1 MSGWIKV
8 DKELIK
14 KMVNDGFAHSEVL
27 LMSEIISLDQGK
39 GLCKASNQYF
49 AAVLGTT
56 DRTIQRYLKKLKD
69 KGYVKAYEDRD
80 FYTTLERKIYPQYEV
95 LRGRGDS
102 SDIGHDSSDIEVR
115 QDCRGGTTDV
125 SLGYDRSDTLIR
137 KYKKEDKKVEESADA
152 ITVAGAPTANASQVA
167 IAPTSSLEENLNYTD
182 KEEIVILWKQKNK
195 ISDIAKQVGCTKKA
209 VNQIIDQYKKDGYRL
224 VKTEEDKQQ
233 ERGMKFPKCDGTEGN
248 VSESDLRLTVQD
260 NGQSYDKFKDL
271 IAFYA
276 VDEYFQ
282 TDPTVLH
289 DWFVKE
295 YGIDVKKE
303 DYEKAIEEYR
313 EVLTLK
319 KENAAG
325 WI

>member
-14 KMVNDGFAHSEVL
+14 KMVNDGFTHSEVL

-95 LRGRGDS
+95 LRSRGDR
-102 SDIGHDSSDIEVR
+102 SDIEVR
-115 QDCRGGTTDV
+115 QNCRGGTTDV
-125 SLGYDRSDTLIR
+125 TWGHDRSDTLIR

-152 ITVAGAPTANASQVA
+152 ITVADAPTANASQVA
-167 IAPTSSLEENLNYTD
+167 IAPTSSLEYTD
-182 KEEIVILWKQKNK
+182 REEIIRLWKQKNK
-195 ISDIAKQVGCTKKA
+195 ISDIAKQVGCTKKV
-209 VNQIIDQYKKDGYRL
+209 VNQIVDQYKKDGYRL
-224 VKTEEDKQQ
+224 VKTEEDKRQ
-233 ERGMKFPKCDGTEGN
+233 EIGMKFPKCDGTEGN
-248 VSESDLRLTVQD
+248 VSESDLRLTVKD

-276 VDEYFQ
+276 LDEYFQ

-313 EVLTLK
+313 EVLALK